1 MSAPLV
7 VGGLAG
13 PLARLRVY
21 LGEMYPVPQR
31 LAMAAVISVSLAT
44 VFAHLHGLEARW
56 LSAATLLGTWAVF
69 AFLLV
74 LRLMDEL
81 KDLEVDR
88 VLLPE
93 RPLPSGRVRE
103 SDLTG
108 ALGVVAALFVGAHAA
123 AGPALGTA
131 TLTLGYAVLMLHWFF
146 VPERMRPD
154 LPLTLATHTPV
165 IPLLL
170 LHLVTLF
177 ANAGGLG
184 PRDVRWPAV
193 LALVGSCWAGFFAW
207 EIARKI
213 RAPGEETAYVTY
225 SRLLG
230 PRGAV
235 MLAASAQT
243 LSVGLGLWLW
253 ARHELSP
260 AFAVLATAG
269 YLVAVGGHV
278 RFLRAPGPGTSRLRP
293 FAEVQVFG
301 LLLGGVLA

>member
-1 MSAPLV
+1 MSTV
-7 VGGLAG
+7 
-13 PLARLRVY
+13 ARLRLY

-31 LAMAAVISVSLAT
+31 LLAAAVVSVSLAT
-44 VFAHLHGLEARW
+44 LLARLHGLEVQR
-56 LSAATLLGTWAVF
+56 LSIGTLRGAGAVF

-81 KDLEVDR
+81 KDVEVDR
-88 VLLPE
+88 ALFPE

-103 SDLTG
+103 SDLAG
-108 ALGVVAALFVGAHAA
+108 ALVVAAALFVVVHAG

-131 TLTLGYAVLMLHWFF
+131 ALTLGYAGLMFRWFF
-146 VPERMRPD
+146 VPGAMRPH

-177 ANAGGLG
+177 ATTSGLSVV
-184 PRDVRWPAV
+184 DVRWPPV
-193 LALVGSCWAGFFAW
+193 LAVVGSCWAGFFAW

-230 PRGAV
+230 PKGAV
-235 MLAASAQT
+235 ALAASAQT
-243 LSVGLGLWLW
+243 LSLGLGLWLW
-253 ARHELSP
+253 ARHGLSP
-260 AFAVLATAG
+260 TFLVL
-269 YLVAVGGHV
+269 AVGGSLVALFGHL
-278 RFLRAPGPGTSRLRP
+278 RFLRAPGRATSRLRP
-293 FAEVQVFG
+293 FAEAQVFG

>member
-1 MSAPLV
+1 MSTPLV
-7 VGGLAG
+7 LGGLVG
-13 PLARLRVY
+13 SLSRLRLY
-21 LGEMYPVPQR
+21 LGEMYPVPRR
-31 LAMAAVISVSLAT
+31 LAMAAVVSVSLAT
-44 VFAHLHGLEARW
+44 VLARLHGLEVQR
-56 LSAATLLGTWAVF
+56 LSMATVLGTWAVF

-81 KDLEVDR
+81 KDFEVDR
-88 VLLPE
+88 ALFPG

-108 ALGVVAALFVGAHAA
+108 AIVVVATLFVGAHAA
-123 AGPALGTA
+123 AGPGLGTA
-131 TLTLGYAVLMLHWFF
+131 TLTLGYAVLMFRWFF
-146 VPERMRPD
+146 IPERMRPH
-154 LPLTLATHTPV
+154 LPLTLASHTPV

-184 PRDVRWPAV
+184 HRDVRWPAV
-193 LALVGSCWAGFFAW
+193 LALVGSCWAGLFAW

-213 RAPGEETAYVTY
+213 RAPEEETAYVTY

-235 MLAASAQT
+235 LLAASAQT

-253 ARHELSP
+253 ARHGLSP
-260 AFAVLATAG
+260 AFLFLASGG
-269 YLVAVGGHV
+269 YLIALGGHL
-278 RFLRAPGPGTSRLRP
+278 RFLRTPGPETSRLRP
-293 FAEVQVFG
+293 FAEIQVFS

>member
-1 MSAPLV
+1 VSTPLV
-7 VGGLAG
+7 LGSLAG
-13 PLARLRVY
+13 PLSRLRLY
-21 LGEMYPVPQR
+21 LGEMFPVPQR
-31 LAMAAVISVSLAT
+31 LAMAAVISVSLST
-44 VFAHLHGLEARW
+44 VLARLHGLEAQR
-56 LSAATLLGTWAVF
+56 LSTATLLGAWAVF

-74 LRLMDEL
+74 LRMMDEL
-81 KDLEVDR
+81 KDVEVDR
-88 VLLPE
+88 ALFPE

-108 ALGVVAALFVGAHAA
+108 ALVVVATLFVGAHAG

-146 VPERMRPD
+146 VPERMRPH

-177 ANAGGLG
+177 TSASGLG
-184 PRDVRWPAV
+184 ARDVHWPAV
-193 LALVGSCWAGFFAW
+193 LVLVGSCWAGFFAW

-213 RAPGEETAYVTY
+213 RAPEEETAYVTY

-235 MLAASAQT
+235 MLAASAQA
-243 LSVGLGLWLW
+243 LSVGLALWLW
-253 ARHELSP
+253 ARHGLSP
-260 AFAVLATAG
+260 AFAVLVGAG
-269 YLVAVGGHV
+269 YLIALGGQL